1 MKRHLDI
8 LRQVDALIAPST
20 AVKSLVEQQG
30 GFYNVRVISHGV
42 VPEKKNEY
50 PEIKNNVIHFY
61 YVGRL
66 CREKGIHIMLEAF
79 RTIPEAE
86 YQLHIIGVP
95 GSKYESRYINRLK
108 KIYRGY
114 PIRWYG
120 KVPHEELK
128 NMVENFHVMIHP
140 AIGFETFG
148 LTISEALNLK
158 KPVLASRCGGPEM
171 QIKDGLNG
179 WLVQKNDAKAI
190 RSVLEE
196 IIRKPEIL
204 RDFSKNCSPHTFQ
217 VHYDEVL
224 NLYQE
229 IMHSC
234 QK

>member
-1 MKRHLDI
+1 
-8 LRQVDALIAPST
+8 
-20 AVKSLVEQQG
+20 
-30 GFYNVRVISHGV
+30 
-42 VPEKKNEY
+42 
-50 PEIKNNVIHFY
+50 
-61 YVGRL
+61 
-66 CREKGIHIMLEAF
+66 
-79 RTIPEAE
+79 
-86 YQLHIIGVP
+86 
-95 GSKYESRYINRLK
+95 
-108 KIYRGY
+108 
-114 PIRWYG
+114 
-120 KVPHEELK
+120 
-128 NMVENFHVMIHP
+128 MVENFHVMIHP

-179 WLVQKNDAKAI
+179 WLVQKNDAKVI

-204 RDFSKNCSPHTFQ
+204 RDFSKNCSAHTFQ

-224 NLYQE
+224 KLYQE